1 MRFKMILID
10 FNGIAIGNI
19 VTQKLDPD
27 ENLIRHMILNSIRM
41 YRAKFHQQYG
51 EIVICTDGFKNWRK
65 EVYPEY
71 KFKRKDARKQ
81 SKMDWNEIFR
91 ITNMVLEEIK
101 ENFPYK
107 VVEVEEVEADD
118 IIAALC
124 EDTQEFGRNQPVLII
139 SKDKD
144 FVQLQKF
151 SNVNQFTPQTK
162 KMIKEA
168 NPRKA
173 KMELILK
180 GDQADG
186 IPNVLSPD
194 NTFTDGI
201 RQKPLR
207 QNIIDQLIEDPKS
220 MGEEVYRNFL
230 RNKKLI
236 DLEECP
242 QHLKEKIIYN
252 YESQDP
258 WENKKKVFGYLIEKR
273 CRRLLEDVKDFI

>member
-1 MRFKMILID
+1 MILID
-10 FNGIAIGNI
+10 FSGIAIGNI

-41 YRAKFHQQYG
+41 YRSKYHRKYG
-51 EIVICTDGFKNWRK
+51 EVVICTDGFKNWRRDAF
-65 EVYPEY
+65 PPY
-71 KFKRKDARKQ
+71 KFKRKEARKE
-81 SKMDWNEIFR
+81 SKVDWSDMFR
-91 ITNMVLEEIK
+91 IINMVLEEIK

-107 VVEVEEVEADD
+107 VVEVAEVEADD
-118 IIAALC
+118 IIATLC
-124 EDTQEFGRNQPVLII
+124 EDTQEFGKNEPVLII

-151 SNVNQFTPQTK
+151 NNVEQFSPQVK
-162 KMIKEA
+162 RFVKEP

-180 GDQADG
+180 GDQSDG
-186 IPNVLSPD
+186 VPNVLSPD
-194 NTFTDGI
+194 NCFVEGI

-207 QNIIDQLIEDPKS
+207 QNVIDQLIEDQQC

-236 DLEECP
+236 DLGETP
-242 QHLKEKIIYN
+242 KHLKEKIIYN
-252 YESQDP
+252 YERQDKSG
-258 WENKKKVFGYLIEKR
+258 NKGKVFPYLVAKR
-273 CRRLLEDVKDFI
+273 CRRLLEDVEDFI

>member
-91 ITNMVLEEIK
+91 ITHMVLEEIK

-151 SNVNQFTPQTK
+151 SNVSQFTPQTK

-207 QNIIDQLIEDPKS
+207 QNIIEQLIEDPKS

-258 WENKKKVFGYLIEKR
+258 SENKQKVFNYLIEKR

>member
-1 MRFKMILID
+1 MILID
-10 FNGIAIGNI
+10 FSGIAIGNI

-41 YRAKFHQQYG
+41 YRAKYHEKYG
-51 EIVICTDGFKNWRK
+51 EIVICVDGFKNWRRD
-65 EVYPEY
+65 VFPQY
-71 KFKRKDARKQ
+71 KYKRKEARKE
-81 SKMDWNEIFR
+81 SKIDWNEMFR
-91 ITNMVLEEIK
+91 IINMVLDEIK

-107 VVEVEEVEADD
+107 VVEVAEVEADD

-124 EDTQEFGRNQPVLII
+124 ENTQQFGRNEPVLIV

-144 FVQLQKF
+144 FIQLQKF
-151 SNVNQFTPQTK
+151 SNVDQYSPQTK
-162 KMIKEA
+162 TMVKES

-173 KMELILK
+173 KLELILK
-180 GDQADG
+180 GDQGDG
-186 IPNVLSPD
+186 VPNVLSPD
-194 NTFTDGI
+194 NTFTDNI

-207 QNIIDQLIEDPKS
+207 QNVIDQLINDQHC

-236 DLEECP
+236 DLEETP
-242 QHLKEKIIYN
+242 DHLKEKIIYN
-252 YESQDP
+252 YDSQDK
-258 WENKKKVFGYLIEKR
+258 WENKKKVFGYLVEKR

>member
-1 MRFKMILID
+1 MILID

-41 YRAKFHQQYG
+41 YRAKFRQQYG

-91 ITNMVLEEIK
+91 IINMVLDEIK

-124 EDTQEFGRNQPVLII
+124 EDTQEFGRHQPVLIV

-151 SNVNQFTPQTK
+151 SNVSQFTPQTK
-162 KMIKEA
+162 KMIKEP

-207 QNIIDQLIEDPKS
+207 QNVIEQLIEDPHC

-252 YESQDP
+252 YESQDKSAH
-258 WENKKKVFGYLIEKR
+258 KKKVFQYLIDKK
-273 CRRLLEDVKDFI
+273 CRRLVEDVEDFING

>member
-1 MRFKMILID
+1 MILID
-10 FNGIAIGNI
+10 FSGIAIGNI

-41 YRAKFHQQYG
+41 YRAKYHDKYG
-51 EIVICTDGFKNWRK
+51 EIVICVDGFKNWRRD
-65 EVYPEY
+65 VFPQY
-71 KFKRKDARKQ
+71 KYKRKEARKE
-81 SKMDWNEIFR
+81 SKIDWNEMFR
-91 ITNMVLEEIK
+91 IINMVLDEIK

-107 VVEVEEVEADD
+107 VVEVAEVEADD

-124 EDTQEFGRNQPVLII
+124 ENTQQFGKNEPVLIV

-144 FVQLQKF
+144 FIQLQKF
-151 SNVNQFTPQTK
+151 SNVDQYSPQTK
-162 KMIKEA
+162 KLVKEP

-180 GDQADG
+180 GDQGDG
-186 IPNVLSPD
+186 VPNVLSPD
-194 NTFTDGI
+194 NTFTDSI

-207 QNIIDQLIEDPKS
+207 QNIIDQLIDDQHS

-236 DLEECP
+236 DLEETP
-242 QHLKEKIIYN
+242 VHLKEKIIYN
-252 YESQDP
+252 YNSQDK
-258 WENKKKVFGYLIEKR
+258 WENKKKVFGYLVEKR

>member
-1 MRFKMILID
+1 MILID
-10 FNGIAIGNI
+10 FSGIAIGNI

-27 ENLIRHMILNSIRM
+27 ENLIRHKILNSIRM
-41 YRAKFHQQYG
+41 YRAKYHQKYG
-51 EIVICTDGFKNWRK
+51 EIVICVDGYKNWRK
-65 EVYPEY
+65 DAYPQY
-71 KFKRKDARKQ
+71 KFKRKEVRKE
-81 SKMDWNEIFR
+81 SKIDWNEMFR
-91 ITNMVLEEIK
+91 VINMVLEEIK

-107 VVEVEEVEADD
+107 VVEVAEVEADD

-151 SNVNQFTPQTK
+151 SNVDQFTPQTK
-162 KMIKEA
+162 KFIKED

-173 KMELILK
+173 KLELILK
-180 GDQADG
+180 GDQSDG

-207 QNIIDQLIEDPKS
+207 QNIIDQLIDDPHC

-252 YESQDP
+252 YESQDKT
-258 WENKKKVFGYLIEKR
+258 ENKKKVFNYLVAKR

>member
-1 MRFKMILID
+1 MILID
-10 FNGIAIGNI
+10 FSGIAIGNI
-19 VTQKLDPD
+19 VTQKLGPD

-41 YRAKFHQQYG
+41 YRAKYHDKYG
-51 EIVICTDGFKNWRK
+51 EIVICVDGFKNWRRD
-65 EVYPEY
+65 VFPQY
-71 KFKRKDARKQ
+71 KYKRKEARKE
-81 SKMDWNEIFR
+81 SKIDWNEMFR
-91 ITNMVLEEIK
+91 IINMVLDEIK

-107 VVEVEEVEADD
+107 VVEVAEVEADD

-124 EDTQEFGRNQPVLII
+124 ENTQQFGKNEPVLIV

-144 FVQLQKF
+144 FIQLQKF
-151 SNVNQFTPQTK
+151 SNVDQYSPQTK
-162 KMIKEA
+162 KLVKEP

-180 GDQADG
+180 GDQGDG
-186 IPNVLSPD
+186 VPNVLSPD
-194 NTFTDGI
+194 NTFTDSI

-207 QNIIDQLIEDPKS
+207 QNIIDQLIDDQHS

-236 DLEECP
+236 DLEETP
-242 QHLKEKIIYN
+242 VHLKEKIIYN
-252 YESQDP
+252 YNSQDK
-258 WENKKKVFGYLIEKR
+258 WENKKKVFGYLVEKR

>member
-1 MRFKMILID
+1 MILID

-19 VTQKLDPD
+19 VTQKLGPD

-91 ITNMVLEEIK
+91 IINMVLEEIK

-139 SKDKD
+139 SKDED

-151 SNVNQFTPQTK
+151 SNVSQFTPQTK
-162 KMIKEA
+162 KFIKED

-173 KMELILK
+173 KLELILK
-180 GDQADG
+180 GDQAHD

-207 QNIIDQLIEDPKS
+207 QNIIDQLIDDHHC

-242 QHLKEKIIYN
+242 KHLKEKIIYN
-252 YESQDP
+252 YESQDKT
-258 WENKKKVFGYLIEKR
+258 ENKKKVFNYLVAKR